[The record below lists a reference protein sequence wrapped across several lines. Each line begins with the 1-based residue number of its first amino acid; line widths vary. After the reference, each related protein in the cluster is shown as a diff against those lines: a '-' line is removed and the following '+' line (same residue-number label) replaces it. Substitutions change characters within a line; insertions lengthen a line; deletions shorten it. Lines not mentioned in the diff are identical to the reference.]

1 MEANLAAL
9 KFKGKALING
19 AVLEWARHESGFSL
33 EELAVRMKVW
43 EEDILDWEAGEDYP
57 THAQLKALAN
67 SLSRPSAVFY
77 LPEPPLQAGIP
88 ASLRQAPGLAGHRLG
103 PQELKQI
110 RRARRMQ
117 KVASWALKDGGAE
130 PVKLGPV
137 DEGSDPFAVG
147 GRERRTSGVA
157 MSRQLDW
164 QDDYEAF
171 REWRAALEDQGVLVF
186 QLKMGREGIRGFSL
200 WDDYAPAAAVNT
212 AYHPTAR
219 IFTLLHGVGHLLTR
233 SDAACLLFPA
243 PGDADHGVEQWCEQ
257 FAASYLVPEEDLR
270 SEAARLG
277 VRKGRKLD
285 RSVAERLAGR
295 FSVSARAVAIQ
306 LEQTGLAE
314 AGLYQ
319 SVNAGDMNLWNLVPG
334 GKGPT
339 RPELRII
346 EFGPRSS
353 KALRSAADRKRLS
366 AHALIDYLQ
375 MNMREVVA
383 WRRILDGA

>member
-1 MEANLAAL
+1 MDGL

-19 AVLEWARHESGFSL
+19 AVLEWARRESGFSL
-33 EELAVRMKVW
+33 EELADRMKIW
-43 EEDILDWEAGEDYP
+43 EEDILDWEEGGDYP
-57 THAQLKALAN
+57 THAQLKQLAE
-67 SLSRPSAVFY
+67 SLSRPSALFY
-77 LPEPPLQAGIP
+77 LPEPPVQARIP
-88 ASLRQAPGLAGHRLG
+88 ASLRQAPGLADHRLG

-117 KVASWALKDGGAE
+117 KVVSWALRDAGAE
-130 PVKLGPV
+130 PVKLGPA
-137 DEGSDPFAVG
+137 DAESDPFAVG

-157 MSRQLDW
+157 ASRQLEW
-164 QDDYEAF
+164 QDDYESF
-171 REWRAALEDQGVLVF
+171 REWRAALEGRGILVF
-186 QLKMGREGIRGFSL
+186 RLRMGRKGIRGFSI

-219 IFTLLHGVGHLLTR
+219 IFTLLHGVGHLLLR
-233 SDAACLLFPA
+233 SEAACLRFFA
-243 PGDADHGVEQWCEQ
+243 PGDADRGVEQWCEQ

-270 SEAARLG
+270 SEAARFG
-277 VRKGRKLD
+277 VREGRKPD
-285 RSVAERLAGR
+285 TSVATRLAGR
-295 FSVSARAVAIQ
+295 FSVSVRAAAIQ

-319 SVNAGDMNLWNLVPG
+319 AVDAGDLNLWNLVPG

-353 KALRSAADRKRLS
+353 KALRDAARRKRLT
-366 AHALIDYLQ
+366 AHDLTDYLQ
-375 MNMREVVA
+375 MNIREVVA